1 MSGLKEMC
9 KRYGSVEVV
18 ESNGKKVIWVWD
30 FANDTLRLKS
40 EMSKEEIAASE
51 KAKWQQIKALI
62 SELNIKA
69 KIQELNITNSLK

>member
-69 KIQELNITNSLK
+69 KI

>member
-18 ESNGKKVIWVWD
+18 GSNGKKVIWVWD

-69 KIQELNITNSLK
+69 KI

>member
-51 KAKWQQIKALI
+51 KAKWQQIKALM
-62 SELNIKA
+62 SELNVKA
-69 KIQELNITNSLK
+69 KI

>member
-62 SELNIKA
+62 SELNVKA
-69 KIQELNITNSLK
+69 KI

>member
-40 EMSKEEIAASE
+40 EMSKEEIAA
-51 KAKWQQIKALI
+51 KDDYK
-62 SELNIKA
+62 
-69 KIQELNITNSLK
+69 

>member
-18 ESNGKKVIWVWD
+18 GSNGKKVIWVWD

-62 SELNIKA
+62 SG
-69 KIQELNITNSLK
+69 LNITNSPK

>member
-1 MSGLKEMC
+1 MSGLKKMC